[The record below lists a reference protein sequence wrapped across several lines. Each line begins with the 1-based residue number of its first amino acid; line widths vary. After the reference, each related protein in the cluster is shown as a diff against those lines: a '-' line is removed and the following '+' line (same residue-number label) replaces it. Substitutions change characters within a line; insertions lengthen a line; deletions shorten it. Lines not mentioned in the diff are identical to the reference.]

1 MLIVLSVGIIA
12 IAMAIMAVGVIF
24 KNRCLRG
31 SCGGAEVFDADGEP
45 LSCSACPK
53 RKERDAEIAAS
64 QQLPPVAH
72 GHAVPR

>member
-1 MLIVLSVGIIA
+1 MILLALSIGIVA

-24 KNRCLRG
+24 NNRCLRG

-53 RKERDAEIAAS
+53 RKECDAEVAAT
-64 QQLPPVAH
+64 
-72 GHAVPR
+72 